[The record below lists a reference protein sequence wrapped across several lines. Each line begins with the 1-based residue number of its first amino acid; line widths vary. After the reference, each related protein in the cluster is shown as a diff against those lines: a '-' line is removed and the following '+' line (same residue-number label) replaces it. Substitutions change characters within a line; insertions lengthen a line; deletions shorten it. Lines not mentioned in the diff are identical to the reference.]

1 MTKKILYFSNAL
13 TNALNSTT
21 TQTTHMKKEQ
31 YSIVSSSKL
40 PRVAIHEREE
50 NEGGGLIWTAEEYR
64 IVRQR
69 HRIVG
74 ALLGSLPGYRQQDAT
89 RGLPVFLSAE
99 EVHVLETNKWAR
111 VIRRRRK
118 KRKDDQRGEIGKEEE
133 EETRVKTFTTTCG
146 KNEMMMMRRQ
156 MERDQ
161 AKMRALKASKRSRW
175 GGAKK
180 KQKATTT
187 TTKKKKRDEEEG
199 HDDEKSDAIIVDWEQ
214 VLGKSSAVVLPLT
227 SETDARLDEDV
238 PEKDDAGERGVL
250 SQMSKIDR
258 YKCAVFKDLHE
269 KGFTMTSAAKFGG
282 DYLAYPGDPMLFH
295 AYFTVRV
302 LERGEKMTP
311 LSCSSV
317 TRMAHAARKNVVF
330 AFCGEEE
337 GEEKNTDGGKKSSAN
352 NNHVLRIRYFTCVPD
367 IELSSNRGF

>member
-1 MTKKILYFSNAL
+1 MTKKNLYFSNAL

-21 TQTTHMKKEQ
+21 TTQTTHMKKKEQ

-89 RGLPVFLSAE
+89 RGLPVLLSAE
-99 EVHVLETNKWAR
+99 EMHVLETNEWAR
-111 VIRRRRK
+111 VIRRRKK
-118 KRKDDQRGEIGKEEE
+118 KRKEEE
-133 EETRVKTFTTTCG
+133 EEEEEEETTTTTTR
-146 KNEMMMMRRQ
+146 KDETMMRQ

-269 KGFTMTSAAKFGG
+269 KGFMMTSAAKFGG

>member
-1 MTKKILYFSNAL
+1 
-13 TNALNSTT
+13 
-21 TQTTHMKKEQ
+21 MKEC
-31 YSIVSSSKL
+31 SIVSSSKS

-50 NEGGGLIWTAEEYR
+50 NEGGGGGLIWTAEEYR

-89 RGLPVFLSAE
+89 RGLPVLLSAE
-99 EVHVLETNKWAR
+99 EVHVLETNEWAR
-111 VIRRRRK
+111 VIRRKK
-118 KRKDDQRGEIGKEEE
+118 KRKEEE
-133 EETRVKTFTTTCG
+133 EEEEETTTTR
-146 KNEMMMMRRQ
+146 KDETMMRQ

-187 TTKKKKRDEEEG
+187 TKKKKRDEEEG
-199 HDDEKSDAIIVDWEQ
+199 HDDEKNYAIIVDWEQ

>member
-50 NEGGGLIWTAEEYR
+50 NEGGGGGGGGLIWTAEEYR

-89 RGLPVFLSAE
+89 RGLPVLLSAE
-99 EVHVLETNKWAR
+99 EMHVLETNEWAR
-111 VIRRRRK
+111 VIRRRKK
-118 KRKDDQRGEIGKEEE
+118 KRKEEE
-133 EETRVKTFTTTCG
+133 EEEEEETTTTR
-146 KNEMMMMRRQ
+146 KDETMMRQ

>member
-1 MTKKILYFSNAL
+1 
-13 TNALNSTT
+13 
-21 TQTTHMKKEQ
+21 MKKEQ
-31 YSIVSSSKL
+31 SIVSSSSKL

-50 NEGGGLIWTAEEYR
+50 TEGRVRGGGGLIWTAEEYR

-89 RGLPVFLSAE
+89 RGLPVLLSAE
-99 EVHVLETNKWAR
+99 EMHVLVTNDWAR
-111 VIRRRRK
+111 VIRRRK
-118 KRKDDQRGEIGKEEE
+118 KQRKEEE
-133 EETRVKTFTTTCG
+133 EEEDEEETTLTTTTR
-146 KNEMMMMRRQ
+146 KDETTMRQ

-187 TTKKKKRDEEEG
+187 TTTTKKKKKRDEEEG
-199 HDDEKSDAIIVDWEQ
+199 HDDEKSDDASIVDWEQ

-238 PEKDDAGERGVL
+238 PEKDDAGERSVL

-330 AFCGEEE
+330 AFCGEE

>member
-1 MTKKILYFSNAL
+1 
-13 TNALNSTT
+13 
-21 TQTTHMKKEQ
+21 MKEC
-31 YSIVSSSKL
+31 SIVSSSKL

-50 NEGGGLIWTAEEYR
+50 NEGGGGGLIWTAEEYR

-89 RGLPVFLSAE
+89 RGLPVLLSAE
-99 EVHVLETNKWAR
+99 EVHVLETNEWAR
-111 VIRRRRK
+111 VIRRKK
-118 KRKDDQRGEIGKEEE
+118 KRKEEE
-133 EETRVKTFTTTCG
+133 EEEEEETTTTR
-146 KNEMMMMRRQ
+146 KDETMMRQ

-180 KQKATTT
+180 KQKATT

-227 SETDARLDEDV
+227 SETD
-238 PEKDDAGERGVL
+238 ERGVL

>member
-1 MTKKILYFSNAL
+1 
-13 TNALNSTT
+13 
-21 TQTTHMKKEQ
+21 MKKEQ
-31 YSIVSSSKL
+31 SIVSSSSKL

-50 NEGGGLIWTAEEYR
+50 TEGRVRGGGGLIWTAEEYR

-89 RGLPVFLSAE
+89 RGLPVLLSAE
-99 EVHVLETNKWAR
+99 EMHVLVTNDWAR
-111 VIRRRRK
+111 VIRRRK
-118 KRKDDQRGEIGKEEE
+118 KQRTEEE
-133 EETRVKTFTTTCG
+133 EEDEEETTLTTRKDETT
-146 KNEMMMMRRQ
+146 MRQ

-187 TTKKKKRDEEEG
+187 TTTKKKKKRDEEEG
-199 HDDEKSDAIIVDWEQ
+199 HDDEKSDDAIIVDWEQ

-238 PEKDDAGERGVL
+238 PEKDDAGERSVL

>member
-89 RGLPVFLSAE
+89 RGLPVLLSAE
-99 EVHVLETNKWAR
+99 EMHVLETNEWAR
-111 VIRRRRK
+111 VIRRRKK
-118 KRKDDQRGEIGKEEE
+118 KRKEEE
-133 EETRVKTFTTTCG
+133 EEEEEEETTTTTR
-146 KNEMMMMRRQ
+146 KDETMMRQ

>member
-1 MTKKILYFSNAL
+1 L
-13 TNALNSTT
+13 
-21 TQTTHMKKEQ
+21 
-31 YSIVSSSKL
+31 
-40 PRVAIHEREE
+40 
-50 NEGGGLIWTAEEYR
+50 
-64 IVRQR
+64 
-69 HRIVG
+69 
-74 ALLGSLPGYRQQDAT
+74 
-89 RGLPVFLSAE
+89 
-99 EVHVLETNKWAR
+99 
-111 VIRRRRK
+111 
-118 KRKDDQRGEIGKEEE
+118 
-133 EETRVKTFTTTCG
+133 
-146 KNEMMMMRRQ
+146 
-156 MERDQ
+156 
-161 AKMRALKASKRSRW
+161 
-175 GGAKK
+175 KK
-180 KQKATTT
+180 KQKATT

>member
-1 MTKKILYFSNAL
+1 MKTIYYSSLLAL
-13 TNALNSTT
+13 TSLVIAPPFTEEERT
-21 TQTTHMKKEQ
+21 IMKEKEDQT
-31 YSIVSSSKL
+31 SSSL
-40 PRVAIHEREE
+40 PLVFAIHSEREE
-50 NEGGGLIWTAEEYR
+50 DEERNGVKGLIWTAEEYR

-74 ALLGSLPGYRQQDAT
+74 ALMGSLPGYRQQDAT
-89 RGLPVFLSAE
+89 RGLPVLLSAE

-111 VIRRRRK
+111 VIKRRR
-118 KRKDDQRGEIGKEEE
+118 KRKDDDQRGFGGKEEE
-133 EETRVKTFTTTCG
+133 EEEEKTTTCG
-146 KNEMMMMRRQ
+146 DEMMRQ

-180 KQKATTT
+180 KKQKVTT
-187 TTKKKKRDEEEG
+187 TTKKKRDEG
-199 HDDEKSDAIIVDWEQ
+199 HDDDDDDAKKSDAIIDWEQ
-214 VLGKSSAVVLPLT
+214 VLRKSSAVVLPLT

-238 PEKDDAGERGVL
+238 PEKDAGERVVL

-337 GEEKNTDGGKKSSAN
+337 GEEKNTDGGKSSAN
-352 NNHVLRIRYFTCVPD
+352 NNNVLRIRYFTCVPD

>member
-1 MTKKILYFSNAL
+1 
-13 TNALNSTT
+13 
-21 TQTTHMKKEQ
+21 MKKEQ
-31 YSIVSSSKL
+31 SIVSSSSKL

-50 NEGGGLIWTAEEYR
+50 TEGRVRGGGGLIWTAEEYR

-89 RGLPVFLSAE
+89 RGLPVLLSAE
-99 EVHVLETNKWAR
+99 EMHVLVTNDWAR
-111 VIRRRRK
+111 VIRRRK
-118 KRKDDQRGEIGKEEE
+118 KQRKEEE
-133 EETRVKTFTTTCG
+133 EEEDEEETTLTTRKDETT
-146 KNEMMMMRRQ
+146 MRQ

-187 TTKKKKRDEEEG
+187 TTTKKKKKRDEEEG
-199 HDDEKSDAIIVDWEQ
+199 HDDEKSDDASIVDWEQ

-238 PEKDDAGERGVL
+238 PEKDDAGERSVL

-337 GEEKNTDGGKKSSAN
+337 GEEKNTDGGRKSSAN